1 MFNLIDVDWIQTNKH
16 PNRQAT
22 ETKIDVKMR
31 ILFLLTCQY
40 FIFFREMF
48 RRSIYS
54 LGRLTQKQLSF
65 GVQEFRDL
73 YSAES
78 VRSTE
83 FRHVSTKSA
92 KRTELKNVPA
102 TESNLEVDRF
112 SQILEEISR
121 QERFS
126 HFKRY
131 KYTYNADFV

>member
-1 MFNLIDVDWIQTNKH
+1 
-16 PNRQAT
+16 
-22 ETKIDVKMR
+22 
-31 ILFLLTCQY
+31 
-40 FIFFREMF
+40 MF

-65 GVQEFRDL
+65 GVQEVRNFS
-73 YSAES
+73 SAES
-78 VRSTE
+78 VKSIEFRQISTE
-83 FRHVSTKSA
+83 PS

-102 TESNLEVDRF
+102 TESNLKVDRF

-131 KYTYNADFV
+131 KYTYNGDFVKK

>member
-1 MFNLIDVDWIQTNKH
+1 
-16 PNRQAT
+16 
-22 ETKIDVKMR
+22 
-31 ILFLLTCQY
+31 
-40 FIFFREMF
+40 MF

-65 GVQEFRDL
+65 GVQEFRNFS
-73 YSAES
+73 SAES
-78 VRSTE
+78 VKSIEFRQISTE
-83 FRHVSTKSA
+83 PS

-102 TESNLEVDRF
+102 TESNLKVDRF

-131 KYTYNADFV
+131 KYTYNGDLLKNSLTFSPVK